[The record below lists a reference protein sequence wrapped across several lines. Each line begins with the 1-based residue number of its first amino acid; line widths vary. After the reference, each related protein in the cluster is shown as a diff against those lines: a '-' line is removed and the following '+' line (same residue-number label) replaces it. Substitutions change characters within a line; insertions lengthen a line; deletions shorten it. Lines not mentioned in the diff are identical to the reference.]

1 LFVRKRGKDLSVEE
15 RKLNERE
22 RNRKHAVE
30 TRKRRKNAI
39 QSLKD
44 QMAAVLASQ
53 RAELLKQQP
62 QTPATSLSAAAAA
75 LRCKALF
82 RSYMQ
87 CRCAGE
93 SSVDTWQ
100 TLVDATTFKLVQP
113 RPPYPYLFANATAAA
128 ATAVAAE
135 PEQWT
140 VVGAQGAALDAALLL
155 QGLQSSVDAAWQAAA
170 SLNAA
175 AAGVVIAASTA
186 PAIEVQCCIL
196 DSDIVVSSGTL
207 MCPWHL
213 VISNLR
219 TMGFT
224 SNVTVSGLAHCCIAA
239 GSTAAAAA
247 STATAAAE
255 TDAYSGDRL
264 SSVELHYDTLVST
277 SSFTDLTSTALCT
290 ELRSVC
296 CIYCFMALTKASE
309 SCTID
314 YQLYH
319 YVVLYCLEI
328 VL

>member
-62 QTPATSLSAAAAA
+62 QTPATALSASAAAA
-75 LRCKALF
+75 LRCKALL
-82 RSYMQ
+82 RRYMQ
-87 CRCAGE
+87 CCCAGE

-186 PAIEVQCCIL
+186 PAIEVQCCML
-196 DSDIVVSSGTL
+196 DSDMVVSSDTL
-207 MCPWHL
+207 MCPWQL

-219 TMGFT
+219 SMGFT
-224 SNVTVSGLAHCCIAA
+224 SNVAVSGLAHCCIAT
-239 GSTAAAAA
+239 GSSAAAAA
-247 STATAAAE
+247 TAVSTATAD
-255 TDAYSGDRL
+255 TDAYCGDRL

-277 SSFTDLTSTALCT
+277 SSFTDVISTALCT
-290 ELRSVC
+290 EPRSVC
-296 CIYCFMALTKASE
+296 CIYCFMALTKAS
-309 SCTID
+309 
-314 YQLYH
+314 
-319 YVVLYCLEI
+319 
-328 VL
+328 

>member
-1 LFVRKRGKDLSVEE
+1 LLARKRGKDLSAEE

-62 QTPATSLSAAAAA
+62 QTPSTALSAPAAAA
-75 LRCKALF
+75 LRRKALF

-87 CRCAGE
+87 CRCAGG
-93 SSVDTWQ
+93 SSVEQWQ

-113 RPPYPYLFANATAAA
+113 RPPYPYLFTDAAAAA

-155 QGLQSSVDAAWQAAA
+155 QGLQSAVNAAWQAACT
-170 SLNAA
+170 LNTSTAGVAA
-175 AAGVVIAASTA
+175 ASSTTIA
-186 PAIEVQCCIL
+186 PAIEVQCCML
-196 DSDIVVSSGTL
+196 DPDMVVSSGTL
-207 MCPWHL
+207 MCPWQL

-224 SNVTVSGLAHCCIAA
+224 SNVTVSGLAHCCIAT
-239 GSTAAAAA
+239 GNTAAAAA
-247 STATAAAE
+247 AAAAAATAATAAAE
-255 TDAYSGDRL
+255 TDAYGGDRL
-264 SSVELHYDTLVST
+264 SFVELHYDTLVSA
-277 SSFTDLTSTALCT
+277 SLFADLISTA
-290 ELRSVC
+290 
-296 CIYCFMALTKASE
+296 
-309 SCTID
+309 
-314 YQLYH
+314 H
-319 YVVLYCLEI
+319 
-328 VL
+328 